1 MILKNDSIAVCAGP
15 ARRPFGRGFGRA
27 SPKPARL
34 SHSGGALPAARG
46 VVCLVSFAFLILSS
60 CNYSFNDVSIPV
72 DVKTV
77 KVGIFPNKA
86 RYVNPQL
93 SPQITERLKI
103 KINNQTRLTNIQ
115 SDDAHYDISGWISD
129 YSVTTSGVS
138 NQQAA
143 INRLTVTV
151 HIVFKNRL
159 DEKKDFE
166 ADVSRNFDFS
176 ANLSLN
182 QAEAQLGDV
191 IVRNMVDEIF
201 NRIFSQW

>member
-1 MILKNDSIAVCAGP
+1 MKLFSKTINIFWQTILQRISLRNTRSIPLVPCA
-15 ARRPFGRGFGRA
+15 
-27 SPKPARL
+27 L
-34 SHSGGALPAARG
+34 SLVPCAL
-46 VVCLVSFAFLILSS
+46 CLVLFS
-60 CNYSFNDVSIPV
+60 CNYSFTDVSIPT

-77 KVGIFPNKA
+77 YVGSFPNKA

-103 KINNQTRLTNIQ
+103 KINNQTRLSNITSQ
-115 SDDAHYDISGWISD
+115 TEAHYDITGWIAD

-138 NQQAA
+138 NQQAS

-151 HIVFKNRL
+151 HIIFKDRL
-159 DEKKDFE
+159 HEGDPTTDKSVET
-166 ADVSRNFDFS
+166 DVSRNFDFS

-191 IVRNMVDEIF
+191 IVKNMVDEIF
-201 NRIFSQW
+201 NRVFSQW

>member
-1 MILKNDSIAVCAGP
+1 MNNLHPHKESNPLKSIFKSSGLLWICA
-15 ARRPFGRGFGRA
+15 
-27 SPKPARL
+27 
-34 SHSGGALPAARG
+34 
-46 VVCLVSFAFLILSS
+46 LILVS
-60 CNYSFNDVSIPV
+60 CNYSFTNTSIPN

-77 KVGIFPNKA
+77 RVGQFPNKA

-103 KINNQTRLTNIQ
+103 KINNQTKLTNTTN
-115 SDDAHYDISGWISD
+115 DDAHYDITGWIAD

-138 NQQAA
+138 NQQAS

-151 HIVFKNRL
+151 HIIFKDRL
-159 DEKKDFE
+159 HEADPAADKSFE

-201 NRIFSQW
+201 NRVFSQW